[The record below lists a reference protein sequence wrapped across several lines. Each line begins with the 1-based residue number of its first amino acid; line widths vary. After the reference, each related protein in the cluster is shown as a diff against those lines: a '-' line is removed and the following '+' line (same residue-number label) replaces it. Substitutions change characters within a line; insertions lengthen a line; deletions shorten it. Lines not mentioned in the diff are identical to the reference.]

1 MVSRDGDGTIMN
13 NSDGGG
19 GETMITVYLYIYY
32 IHVLAG
38 AEGVANEP
46 IPCSMSD
53 RAERVQ
59 RV

>member
-19 GETMITVYLYIYY
+19 GETMIIIYIDIIY
-32 IHVLAG
+32 VLAE

-46 IPCSMSD
+46 MPCSMSD

-59 RV
+59 RE